1 MMKLPFQRGFAI
13 ISALFIL
20 IVLALLGAF
29 VINISGAQHIGSAQ
43 DLLGSRAYQAARAGI
58 EWGAYRQ
65 QQLPSSCVGATN
77 LAMPA
82 TASTLVGI
90 SVTVACNI
98 NTGVVRIISTACN
111 QPDAGGA
118 CPNTT
123 NPTELYVERQVEVFL
138 LQ

>member
-29 VINISGAQHIGSAQ
+29 VVNMSGAQHIGSAQ

-58 EWGAYRQ
+58 EWGAYQ
-65 QQLPSSCVGATN
+65 QQRVGSCVAATN

-82 TASTLVGI
+82 TASTLAGI
-90 SVTVACNI
+90 SVTVTCDI
-98 NTGVVRIISTACN
+98 NAGVVRITSTACN
-111 QPDAGGA
+111 QPTGLV
-118 CPNTT
+118 CPNTV